1 MLNPVTLE
9 WRPRALFRFDL
20 ILAEIGRHNPLAAE
34 EFGRLIIKKLRLAL
48 TFPMLYRA
56 SSRVAGVREM
66 VVTSNYF
73 VPYRVTSEAIE
84 VLDVVHAR
92 RNWPDP
98 VSSPLAS

>member
-9 WRPRALFRFDL
+9 WRPRALLRFDL
-20 ILAEIGRHNPLAAE
+20 ILAEIGQHNPLAAE

-56 SSRVAGVREM
+56 SSRVDGVREM

-73 VPYRVTSEAIE
+73 VPYRVTSDAIE
-84 VLDVVHAR
+84 VLDVVLAR